1 MSRTVVCARCHRQ
14 RRHKA
19 HGLCESCY
27 KQATVRTPKLAPNT
41 RWADKAACASIRNW
55 NPRRSDGWPGMTVDQ
70 KRVVCET
77 QCPVRAQCLN
87 HGTRDPYA
95 EGTYGGEYI
104 NNRKDTAA

>member
-1 MSRTVVCARCHRQ
+1 MRIVTCARCHRQ

-55 NPRRSDGWPGMTVDQ
+55 NPRRSDGWPGMTEAEQ
-70 KRVVCET
+70 AAVCAT
-77 QCPVRAQCLN
+77 CPVAKQCRKY
-87 HGTRDPYA
+87 GARDHYA
-95 EGTYGGEYI
+95 EAVYGGEFI